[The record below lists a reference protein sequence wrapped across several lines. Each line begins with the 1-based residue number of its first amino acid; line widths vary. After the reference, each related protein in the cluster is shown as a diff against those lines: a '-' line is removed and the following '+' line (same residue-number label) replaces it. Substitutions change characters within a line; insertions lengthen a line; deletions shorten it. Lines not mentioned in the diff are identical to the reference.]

1 MERLIEDKT
10 RGGAIFSVPDNNFFV
25 RFVSRG
31 RKETRER
38 EKERGV
44 RRALQIL
51 KMYNSRPLA
60 TKADPFLFSR

>member
-38 EKERGV
+38 ERGV